1 MVTDFV
7 EKCRAIPH
15 FCIYHGYC
23 AITGKGRLKM
33 NPAKQ
38 HRKLHKLLSRAEVC
52 LTRDEAQKILKK
64 AAKTQRKLEQG
75 PSAVGLEDSVA

>member
-1 MVTDFV
+1 
-7 EKCRAIPH
+7 
-15 FCIYHGYC
+15 
-23 AITGKGRLKM
+23 M

-64 AAKTQRKLEQG
+64 AAKTQKKLEKG
-75 PSAVGLEDSVA
+75 PVAENATETILWLSSIISFWVILIKLQIIIDVKEVI

>member
-1 MVTDFV
+1 
-7 EKCRAIPH
+7 
-15 FCIYHGYC
+15 
-23 AITGKGRLKM
+23 M

-64 AAKTQRKLEQG
+64 AAKTQRKLDQG
-75 PSAVGLEDSVA
+75 PSIENTEEPIL

>member
-1 MVTDFV
+1 
-7 EKCRAIPH
+7 
-15 FCIYHGYC
+15 
-23 AITGKGRLKM
+23 M

-64 AAKTQRKLEQG
+64 AAKTQRKLDQG
-75 PSAVGLEDSVA
+75 PSDVGLDDSVA

>member
-1 MVTDFV
+1 
-7 EKCRAIPH
+7 
-15 FCIYHGYC
+15 
-23 AITGKGRLKM
+23 M

-38 HRKLHKLLSRAEVC
+38 HRKLHKLLSKAEVC

-75 PSAVGLEDSVA
+75 PSDVGLEDSVA

>member
-1 MVTDFV
+1 
-7 EKCRAIPH
+7 
-15 FCIYHGYC
+15 
-23 AITGKGRLKM
+23 M

-38 HRKLHKLLSRAEVC
+38 HRKLHKLLSKAEVC

-75 PSAVGLEDSVA
+75 PSPETGVELNSQINTAQ

>member
-1 MVTDFV
+1 
-7 EKCRAIPH
+7 
-15 FCIYHGYC
+15 
-23 AITGKGRLKM
+23 M

-64 AAKTQRKLEQG
+64 AAKTKRKLEMG
-75 PSAVGLEDSVA
+75 TTLNDSYNSVA